1 MISLLVGAIV
11 LSAIYA
17 LVGFAWVLLNRTNGI
32 LNLATGAQLAMGAY
46 IFNQFATEW
55 HLPWAVTI
63 VGTIAVIAALGGLTH
78 LVVFRKL
85 AGQPEFALVVAT
97 LGLASALKGIS
108 RLTWGTEASIMREPF
123 PDVLVQI
130 TPDATATTY
139 GLVGC
144 GAALLV
150 FGAAFAFFRF
160 SNLGVQMRAAAE
172 NPVLAA
178 QGKVAVDWVYVLG
191 WAMALT
197 VAAIAGIIYSYST
210 ALSFHGVETL
220 GLRGI
225 APALVGGLTSI
236 KGVLPGALIVG
247 LAETFGVKLF
257 GGPAQEVTA
266 WLVIL
271 VVLLIRP
278 QGLFGEKRVERV

>member
-1 MISLLVGAIV
+1 VVNLVVGAVV

-32 LNLATGAQLAMGAY
+32 LNLATGAQLALGAY

-55 HLPWAVTI
+55 ELNWVVT
-63 VGTIAVIAALGGLTH
+63 VLGTIATIGVLGALTH
-78 LVVFRKL
+78 LLVFRKL

-97 LGLASALKGIS
+97 LGLASALKGLS
-108 RLTWGTEASIMREPF
+108 NLGWGSEAQVMREPF
-123 PDVLVQI
+123 KNKVI
-130 TPDATATTY
+130 TVTDGTSTTLY
-139 GLVGC
+139 GILGV
-144 GAALLV
+144 GAALVV
-150 FGAAFAFFRF
+150 FVAAWAFFRY
-160 SNLGVQMRAAAE
+160 STVGVQMRAAAE

-178 QGKVAVDWVYVLG
+178 QGRIPVDWVYVLG
-191 WAMALT
+191 WAIAVT
-197 VAAIAGIIYSYST
+197 VAALAGIIYSYQT
-210 ALSFHGVETL
+210 ALSFHGVESL

-225 APALVGGLTSI
+225 APALVGGLTSV

-247 LAETFGVKLF
+247 LAETFGVRLF
-257 GGPAQEVTA
+257 GGGAQDVAA
-266 WLVIL
+266 WVVIL

>member
-1 MISLLVGAIV
+1 MTSLLLGAVV

-55 HLPWAVTI
+55 RLPWVVTI
-63 VGTIAVIAALGGLTH
+63 LGTVAVIAVLGGLTH

-85 AGQPEFALVVAT
+85 AGQPEFALVIAT
-97 LGLASALKGIS
+97 LGLASVLKGIS
-108 RLTWGTEASIMREPF
+108 RLTWGTEARIIREPF
-123 PDVLVQI
+123 PDVLVRI
-130 TPDATATTY
+130 TPDATTTTY
-139 GLVGC
+139 GLLGC
-144 GAALLV
+144 GAALVV

-178 QGKVAVDWVYVLG
+178 QGRVAVDWVYVLG

-225 APALVGGLTSI
+225 APALIGGMTSI

-247 LAETFGVKLF
+247 LAETFGVKFF

-278 QGLFGEKRVERV
+278 QGLFGEKQVERV